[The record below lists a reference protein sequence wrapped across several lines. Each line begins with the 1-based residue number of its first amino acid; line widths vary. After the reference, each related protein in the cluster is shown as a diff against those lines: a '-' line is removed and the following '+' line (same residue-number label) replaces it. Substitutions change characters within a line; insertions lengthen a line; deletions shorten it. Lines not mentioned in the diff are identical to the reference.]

1 VQDLHTE
8 YEALKE
14 ELNRQQEAQLRVEIT
29 GRDGDPVYC
38 QTSMQ
43 YGVVEVVDGTPYW
56 EVFFDD
62 NDDGTNITIPNFIET
77 VEGLELRLGGNVFF
91 RFDEAKFSPRHFF
104 DRTRDDVAQ
113 MGGISF
119 GISNIPGA
127 RYNVALFGRVGP
139 IMYHDFMNALPQEEL
154 AVPDLVRFLNA
165 NRNNNNNNN
174 NRQEVLLQELK
185 IESVVFPSSRIT
197 GILALLK
204 SMGILSTE

>member
-1 VQDLHTE
+1 MRRTSSSLAAAAAAASSASNNNHNNINNNDSDPSPAPPVLALAASSSSSSSASASASASSTVPVSVSDLVPFVASVLRDRAVQDLHTE

-91 RFDEAKFSPRHFF
+91 RFDEAKFSSI
-104 DRTRDDVAQ
+104 V
-113 MGGISF
+113 
-119 GISNIPGA
+119 
-127 RYNVALFGRVGP
+127 
-139 IMYHDFMNALPQEEL
+139 L
-154 AVPDLVRFLNA
+154 A
-165 NRNNNNNNN
+165 
-174 NRQEVLLQELK
+174 
-185 IESVVFPSSRIT
+185 T
-197 GILALLK
+197 
-204 SMGILSTE
+204 M